1 MSDNEGMIITD
12 EMDYRNAKAVLR
24 SVAPDTLDEIYEI
37 LTSSA
42 HEIELSEKEGK
53 QRTLSKQVQN
63 WFVSRG
69 WNAEVPSCAV
79 PDMRYDLVKDDV
91 VIEIELGH
99 QRLVFADF
107 FEFMADFSKQ
117 FIPAAV
123 MIVTG
128 DPNKFGHNW
137 HCSIESTRRKIE
149 SVKDVF
155 FVPVLVIGVDP

>member
-1 MSDNEGMIITD
+1 MIIT
-12 EMDYRNAKAVLR
+12 EELDYRNAIAVLR
-24 SVAPDTLDEIYEI
+24 SVAPEAIDEVYEI
-37 LTSSA
+37 LTLPGHRIDLA
-42 HEIELSEKEGK
+42 KPVNR

-63 WFVSRG
+63 WFAERG
-69 WNAEVPSCAV
+69 WETEVPSRAV
-79 PDMRYDLVKDDV
+79 PDMRYDLVKGDV

-128 DPNKFGHNW
+128 DPHKFGHDW
-137 HCSIESTRRKIE
+137 HCSIESTKRKVE
-149 SVKDVF
+149 SVKDIF
-155 FVPVLVIGVDP
+155 LVPLLVIGVDP